1 VILLNDIE
9 LLRGGRHLLDGANL
23 RVHPGQKMG
32 LVGANGSG
40 KSSLFL
46 LLQNKLHADRGDM
59 SYPQDW
65 RVASVEQETP
75 DLSQSVLEHTIDGNS
90 EYRELEEQRASA
102 ELEGGEVLAHWHHDY
117 EAIDGYTTPSRAAR
131 LLAGLGFDE
140 AAQSRP
146 VSSFSGGWRM
156 RVNLARALLQPS
168 ELLLL
173 DEPTN
178 HLDLDAIVWLERW
191 LIRYQGTLLVIS
203 HDREFLDNVVG
214 SIAHIERH
222 KIVTYQ
228 GDYTSF
234 ERQRGEQLMQ
244 QQSIYEK
251 QQLQRAHLQKFV
263 DRFKYKASKARQAQ
277 SRIKALEKLQ
287 AVAPVY
293 ANSGYSFEFYEPAAL
308 SSPLISFDRVKAGYG
323 DTVILDQIGLNLLPG
338 SRIGLLGRNGAG
350 KSTLIKLLA
359 GVLEPLAGDIE
370 QGRNLSVGYFDQ
382 QQLEA
387 LDLQASPL
395 LHIQR
400 LAPKH
405 TEQQLRDFLGRFGFA
420 GERATAPVGPL
431 SGGEKTRLAL
441 AILVWQKPNLLLL
454 DEPTNHLDVDMR
466 EALVIAL
473 QEFSGAVVVVSHDR
487 HLLRTVVDEL
497 YLVQN
502 RKVAPFN
509 GDLDDYQ
516 QLQLK
521 GFGEDQAGA
530 KQNADTQLIPNGEDR
545 DSRQQR
551 KRQEAEFRQQTAA
564 HRKQLLSLEKQIEK
578 KQIELDKLSL
588 RLTDPALYE
597 RSQQNQVSELTK
609 THGEDKAKLEALET
623 SWLELSH
630 DLEQQTAKF
639 ESQQS

>member
-1 VILLNDIE
+1 MILLNDIE
-9 LLRGGRHLLDGANL
+9 LLRGGRHLLNGANL

-46 LLQNKLHADRGDM
+46 LLQHALHTDRGEM

-65 RVASVEQETP
+65 RIASVEQETP
-75 DLSQSVLEHTIDGNS
+75 NLDSSVLEHTIDGNA
-90 EYRELEEQRASA
+90 EYRQLEEIRDSV
-102 ELEGGEVLAHWHHDY
+102 ELEGGEALAHWHHDF
-117 EAIDGYTTPSRAAR
+117 EAIDGYSTPSRAAR

-140 AAQSRP
+140 QAQARP
-146 VSSFSGGWRM
+146 VASFSGGWRM

-191 LIRYQGTLLVIS
+191 LNRYQGTMLVIS
-203 HDREFLDNVVG
+203 HDREFLDNVVSG
-214 SIAHIERH
+214 IAHIERH
-222 KIVTYQ
+222 EINTYQ
-228 GDYTSF
+228 GDYSSF

-244 QQSIYEK
+244 QQSNYEK
-251 QQLQRAHLQKFV
+251 QQVQRAHLQKFV
-263 DRFKYKASKARQAQ
+263 DRFQYKATKARQAQ

-293 ANSGYSFEFYEPAAL
+293 ASNGYSFEFFEPAAL

-323 DTVILDQIGLNLLPG
+323 DTLILDQIALNLQPG

-359 GVLEPLAGDIE
+359 GILEPLSGNIQ
-370 QGRNLSVGYFDQ
+370 QGRNLCVGYFDQ

-405 TEQQLRDFLGRFGFA
+405 TEQALRDFLGRFGFA
-420 GERATAPVGPL
+420 GERAKAPVGPL

-441 AILVWQKPNLLLL
+441 ALLVWQKPNLLLL

-502 RKVAPFN
+502 RKVAPFA

-516 QLQLK
+516 RLQLE
-521 GFGEDQAGA
+521 GFAEDQFSSLPEAREPRQTEG
-530 KQNADTQLIPNGEDR
+530 GRVDR
-545 DSRQQR
+545 QTR
-551 KRQEAEFRQQTAA
+551 KRLEAEFRQRTRNQRRQIQALEQAIAIQQNEVNQLAA
-564 HRKQLLSLEKQIEK
+564 
-578 KQIELDKLSL
+578 
-588 RLTDPALYE
+588 RLTDPRLYE
-597 RSQQNQVSELTK
+597 NPGEGEVSALTK
-609 THGEDKAKLEALET
+609 RHGEAKAKLDELEMQ
-623 SWLELSH
+623 WLELSD
-630 DLEQQTAKF
+630 DLDK
-639 ESQQS
+639 QSAALELELP

>member
-9 LLRGGRHLLDGANL
+9 LLRGGRHLLNGANL

-46 LLQNKLHADRGDM
+46 LLQHALHADRGDM

-65 RVASVEQETP
+65 RIAIVEQETP
-75 DLSQSVLEHTIDGNS
+75 NFNQSVLEHTIDGNA
-90 EYRELEEQRASA
+90 EYRQLEDTRESA
-102 ELEGGEVLAHWHHDY
+102 ELEGGEALAHWHHDF
-117 EAIDGYTTPSRAAR
+117 EAIDGYSTPSRAAR

-140 AAQSRP
+140 PAQARP
-146 VSSFSGGWRM
+146 VASFSGGWRM

-191 LIRYQGTLLVIS
+191 LNRYQGTMLVIS
-203 HDREFLDNVVG
+203 HDREFLDNVVSG
-214 SIAHIERH
+214 IAHIERH
-222 KIVTYQ
+222 EINTYQ
-228 GDYTSF
+228 GDYSSF

-251 QQLQRAHLQKFV
+251 QQVQRAHLQKFI
-263 DRFKYKASKARQAQ
+263 DRFQYQATKARQAQ

-293 ANSGYSFEFYEPAAL
+293 ASNGYSFEFFEPAAL

-323 DTVILDQIGLNLLPG
+323 DTLILDQIALNLQPG

-359 GVLEPLAGDIE
+359 GILEPVAGNIE
-370 QGRNLSVGYFDQ
+370 QGRNLCVGYFDQ

-387 LDLQASPL
+387 LDLKATPL

-405 TEQQLRDFLGRFGFA
+405 TEQELRDFLGRFGFA
-420 GERATAPVGPL
+420 GERAKALVGPL

-441 AILVWQKPNLLLL
+441 ALLVWQKPNLLLL

-502 RKVAPFN
+502 RKVAPFS

-516 QLQLK
+516 RLQLE
-521 GFGEDQAGA
+521 GFAEDQSSVLSQEAEP
-530 KQNADTQLIPNGEDR
+530 TQTGGGRVDR
-545 DSRQQR
+545 QAR
-551 KRQEAEFRQQTAA
+551 KRLEAEFRQRTRAQ
-564 HRKQLLSLEKQIEK
+564 RKQIQELEQAIATHQE
-578 KQIELDKLSL
+578 ELNQLAA
-588 RLTDPALYE
+588 RLTEPALYE
-597 RSQQNQVSELTK
+597 NPREGEVSALTK
-609 THGEDKAKLEALET
+609 SHGEAKTNLDELET
-623 SWLELSH
+623 QWLELSD
-630 DLEQQTAKF
+630 DLDKQNLEF
-639 ESQQS
+639 ELELS

>member
-1 VILLNDIE
+1 MILLSDIE
-9 LLRGGRHLLDGANL
+9 LLRGGRHLLDGADL
-23 RVHPGQKMG
+23 RVHLGQKVG

-46 LLQNKLHADRGDM
+46 LLQHQIHADRGDM

-65 RVASVEQETP
+65 RIASVEQETP
-75 DLSQSVLEHTIDGNS
+75 DLKSSVLDHTIDGNA
-90 EYRELEEQRASA
+90 EYRQLELRRHSA
-102 ELEGGEVLAHWHHDY
+102 ELEGGEALAHWHHDFDS
-117 EAIDGYTTPSRAAR
+117 IDGYSTPSKAAR

-140 AAQSRP
+140 AAQTRP
-146 VSSFSGGWRM
+146 VASFSGGWRM

-191 LIRYQGTLLVIS
+191 LNRYQGTLLVIS
-203 HDREFLDNVVG
+203 HDREFLDNVV
-214 SIAHIERH
+214 SAIAHIEH
-222 KIVTYQ
+222 NKIGSYQ

-251 QQLQRAHLQKFV
+251 QQVQREHLQKFV

-287 AVAPVY
+287 AVAPIY
-293 ANSGYSFEFYEPAAL
+293 ASNGYSFEFYEPTAL
-308 SSPLISFDRVKAGYG
+308 SSPLISFDRVKVGYG
-323 DTVILDQIGLNLLPG
+323 DTVVLDQIGLNLLPG

-359 GVLEPLAGDIE
+359 GVLDPITGHIE
-370 QGRNLSVGYFDQ
+370 QGRHLSVGYFDQ

-400 LAPKH
+400 LAKQE

-420 GERATAPVGPL
+420 GVRAKAPVGPL

-441 AILVWQKPNLLLL
+441 ALLVWQKPNLLLL

-487 HLLRTVVDEL
+487 HLLRTVVDDL
-497 YLVQN
+497 YIVQN
-502 RKVAPFN
+502 RRVEPFE

-516 QLQLK
+516 LLQLG
-521 GFGEDQAGA
+521 GFDEQPSPEQEED
-530 KQNADTQLIPNGEDR
+530 IPLVKDGGGREE
-545 DSRQQR
+545 RQQR
-551 KRQEAEFRQQTAA
+551 KRLAAAFRQQTGN
-564 HRKQLLSLEKQIEK
+564 HRKRLKVLEEQIHQQ
-578 KQIELDKLSL
+578 QIQLDKLASK
-588 RLTDPALYE
+588 LTDPGLYQDD
-597 RSQQNQVSELTK
+597 QQDQVSELSRK
-609 THGEDKAKLEALET
+609 HGEGKIKLEELET
-623 SWLELSH
+623 NWLKLSD
-630 DLEQQTAKF
+630 DLERQTIVF
-639 ESQQS
+639 EQKYG

>member
-1 VILLNDIE
+1 MILLNDIE
-9 LLRGGRHLLDGANL
+9 LLRGGRHLLNSANL

-46 LLQNKLHADRGDM
+46 LLQHVLHADRGDM

-65 RVASVEQETP
+65 RIASVEQETP
-75 DLSQSVLEHTIDGNS
+75 NLSQSVLEHTIDGNA
-90 EYRELEEQRASA
+90 EYRQLEETRERA
-102 ELEGGEVLAHWHHDY
+102 ELEGGEALAHWHHDF
-117 EAIDGYTTPSRAAR
+117 EAIDGYSTPSRAAR

-140 AAQSRP
+140 PAQARP
-146 VSSFSGGWRM
+146 VASFSGGWRM

-178 HLDLDAIVWLERW
+178 HLDLDAIVWLEGW
-191 LIRYQGTLLVIS
+191 LNRYQGTMLVIS
-203 HDREFLDNVVG
+203 HDREFLDNVVSG
-214 SIAHIERH
+214 IAHIERH
-222 KIVTYQ
+222 EINTYQ
-228 GDYTSF
+228 GDYSSF

-244 QQSIYEK
+244 QQNIYEK
-251 QQLQRAHLQKFV
+251 QQVQRAHLRKFV
-263 DRFKYKASKARQAQ
+263 DRFQYQATKARQAQ

-293 ANSGYSFEFYEPAAL
+293 ASNGYSFEFFEPAAL

-323 DTVILDQIGLNLLPG
+323 DTLILDQIALNLQPG

-359 GVLEPLAGDIE
+359 GILEPVAGNIE
-370 QGRNLSVGYFDQ
+370 QGRNLCVGYFDQ

-387 LDLQASPL
+387 LDLQATPL

-405 TEQQLRDFLGRFGFA
+405 TEQELRDFLGRFGFA
-420 GERATAPVGPL
+420 GERARAPVGPL

-441 AILVWQKPNLLLL
+441 ALLVWQKPNLLLL

-502 RKVAPFN
+502 RKVAPFA

-516 QLQLK
+516 RLQLE
-521 GFGEDQAGA
+521 GFGDQESSGNFTGEPLA
-530 KQNADTQLIPNGEDR
+530 QNTGKDD
-545 DSRQQR
+545 RQQR
-551 KRQEAEFRQQTAA
+551 KRLEAEFRQQMAPV
-564 HRKQLLSLEKQIEK
+564 RKQLQSLEKQIEK
-578 KQIELDKLSL
+578 QQGIVDQLSAQL
-588 RLTDPALYE
+588 ADPTLYE
-597 RSQQNQVSELTK
+597 SDQSTRVSELIRQ
-609 THGEDKAKLEALET
+609 HGEDKAKLEAMET
-623 SWLELSH
+623 TWLELTE
-630 DLEQQTAKF
+630 DLERRASEF
-639 ESQQS
+639 ERMSA